1 MIDDP
6 AAFVRDNT
14 AIERPALVPEVALH
28 LASEVVPLWQATE
41 ADLAETGLPPPFW
54 AFAWAGGQAL
64 ARFLLDRPEWVAG
77 KRVLDFAA
85 GSGVQG
91 IAAALAGAAR
101 VEATE
106 IDRFALAALAL
117 NAEANGVA
125 LELRGA
131 DVVGLLNPGPNPG
144 PAPPWE
150 VVLAGDVCYERPM
163 AARVARWLGDLARE
177 GVIVLMGDPGR
188 SYLPKS
194 GLKRLARYAVRTSRE
209 LEDSELRN
217 AIVWQVTGEIAMP
230 AEAGGPH

>member
-1 MIDDP
+1 MIEEA

-14 AIERPALVPEVALH
+14 AVERPPLVPEVALH

-64 ARFLLDRPEWVAG
+64 ARFLLDNPDWVAG

-125 LELRGA
+125 LELRDE
-131 DVVGLLNPGPNPG
+131 DVIDLPDHGPDPR
-144 PAPPWE
+144 WE

-163 AARVARWLGDLARE
+163 AARVARWLGGLARE
-177 GVIVLMGDPGR
+177 GVTVLMGDPGR
-188 SYLPKS
+188 TYLPKS
-194 GLKRLARYAVRTSRE
+194 GLKRLARYAVQTSRE
-209 LEDSELRN
+209 LEDSDLRN

-230 AEAGGPH
+230 TEVG

>member
-1 MIDDP
+1 MIEDP
-6 AAFVRDNT
+6 LAFVRSNT
-14 AIERPALVPEVALH
+14 RVERPALVPEVALH

-64 ARFLLDRPEWVAG
+64 ARFLLDNPEWVAG

-101 VEATE
+101 VEASE

-125 LELRGA
+125 LELRDE
-131 DVVGLLNPGPNPG
+131 DVVGCLE
-144 PAPPWE
+144 ADWE

-163 AARVARWLGDLARE
+163 AGRVSAWLGALAGR
-177 GVIVLMGDPGR
+177 GATVLMGDPGR
-188 SYLPKS
+188 SYLPRA
-194 GLKRLARYAVRTSRE
+194 GLEKLARYAVQTTRE
-209 LEDSELRN
+209 LEDSDLRN
-217 AIVWQVTGEIAMP
+217 AVVWQVTEEIAAPP
-230 AEAGGPH
+230 AAG

>member
-1 MIDDP
+1 MMEDA

-14 AIERPALVPEVALH
+14 AVERPPLVPEVALH

-64 ARFLLDRPEWVAG
+64 ARFLLDQPDWVAG

-101 VEATE
+101 VEASE

-117 NAEANGVA
+117 NATANGVD
-125 LELRGA
+125 LELRGE
-131 DVVGLLNPGPNPG
+131 DVLELPNPG
-144 PAPPWE
+144 WE

-163 AARVARWLGDLARE
+163 AARVARWLGGLAGQ
-177 GVIVLMGDPGR
+177 GVTVLLGDPGR
-188 SYLPKS
+188 TYLPRS
-194 GLKRLARYAVRTSRE
+194 GLKRLARYAVQTTRE
-209 LEDSELRN
+209 LEDSDLRN
-217 AIVWQVTGEIAMP
+217 AIVWQVTGDIATP
-230 AEAGGPH
+230 FAPK

>member
-1 MIDDP
+1 MIEDP

-14 AIERPALVPEVALH
+14 AVERPALVPEIALH

-64 ARFLLDRPEWVAG
+64 ARFLLDEPDWVAG

-101 VEATE
+101 VEASE

-125 LELRGA
+125 LALRDE
-131 DVVGLLNPGPNPG
+131 DVVGLPNPG
-144 PAPPWE
+144 WE

-163 AARVARWLGDLARE
+163 AERVARWLGGLARG
-177 GVIVLMGDPGR
+177 GVTVLLGDPGR
-188 SYLPKS
+188 SYLPKA
-194 GLKRLARYAVRTSRE
+194 GLTRLARYAVPTTRE
-209 LEDSELRN
+209 LEDSDLRN
-217 AIVWQVTGEIAMP
+217 AVVWQVTEEIAW
-230 AEAGGPH
+230 ATEAG

>member
-1 MIDDP
+1 MMDEA

-14 AIERPALVPEVALH
+14 AVERPALVPEVALH

-64 ARFLLDRPEWVAG
+64 ARFLLDQPDWVAG

-91 IAAALAGAAR
+91 IAAALSGAAR
-101 VEATE
+101 VEASE

-117 NAEANGVA
+117 NATANGVD
-125 LELRGA
+125 LELRDE
-131 DVVGLLNPGPNPG
+131 DVLELPNPG
-144 PAPPWE
+144 WE

-163 AARVARWLGDLARE
+163 AARVARWLGGLAGQ
-177 GVIVLMGDPGR
+177 GVTVLLGDPGR
-188 SYLPKS
+188 TYLPRS
-194 GLKRLARYAVRTSRE
+194 GLKRLARYAVETTRE
-209 LEDSELRN
+209 LEDSDLRN
-217 AIVWQVTGEIAMP
+217 AIVWQVTGDIATP
-230 AEAGGPH
+230 FAPG

>member
-1 MIDDP
+1 MIEDP
-6 AAFVRDNT
+6 AAFVRENT
-14 AIERPALVPEVALH
+14 AVERPALVPEIALH

-64 ARFLLDRPEWVAG
+64 ARFLLDQPDWIAG

-101 VEATE
+101 VEASE

-117 NAEANGVA
+117 NAAANGVA
-125 LELRGA
+125 LALRDE
-131 DVVGLLNPGPNPG
+131 DVVGLPNPG
-144 PAPPWE
+144 WE

-163 AARVARWLGDLARE
+163 AARVAHWLGSLARE
-177 GVIVLMGDPGR
+177 GVTVLMGDPGR
-188 SYLPKS
+188 SYLPKA
-194 GLKRLARYAVRTSRE
+194 GLKRLARYAVPTTRE
-209 LEDSELRN
+209 LEDSDLRN
-217 AIVWQVTGEIAMP
+217 AMVWQVTGDIATP
-230 AEAGGPH
+230 FAAE

>member
-1 MIDDP
+1 MIDEA

-14 AIERPALVPEVALH
+14 AVGRPPLVPEVALH

-64 ARFLLDRPEWVAG
+64 ARFLLDQPDWVAG

-91 IAAALAGAAR
+91 IAAALSGAAR
-101 VEATE
+101 VEASE

-117 NAEANGVA
+117 NATANGVD
-125 LELRGA
+125 LELCDE
-131 DVVGLLNPGPNPG
+131 DVLEIPNPG
-144 PAPPWE
+144 WE

-163 AARVARWLGDLARE
+163 AARVARWLGGLAGQ
-177 GVIVLMGDPGR
+177 GVTVLLGDPGR
-188 SYLPKS
+188 TYLPRS
-194 GLKRLARYAVRTSRE
+194 GLKRLARYAVQTTRE
-209 LEDSELRN
+209 LEDSDLRN
-217 AIVWQVTGEIAMP
+217 AIVWQVTGDIATP
-230 AEAGGPH
+230 FTPK

>member
-1 MIDDP
+1 MIEDA
-6 AAFVRDNT
+6 AAFVRANT
-14 AIERPALVPEVALH
+14 AVERPPLVPEVALH

-64 ARFLLDRPEWVAG
+64 ARFLLDQPDWVAG

-91 IAAALAGAAR
+91 IAAALAGAGR
-101 VEATE
+101 VEASE

-125 LELRGA
+125 LELHDR
-131 DVVGLLNPGPNPG
+131 DVVGLPNPG
-144 PAPPWE
+144 WE

-163 AARVARWLGDLARE
+163 AARVGHWLGGLAE
-177 GVIVLMGDPGR
+177 QGVTVLMGDPGR
-188 SYLPKS
+188 TYLPKS
-194 GLKRLARYAVRTSRE
+194 GLRRLARYAVQTTRE
-209 LEDSELRN
+209 LEDSDLRN
-217 AIVWQVTGEIAMP
+217 AMVWQVTGEIALSTP
-230 AEAGGPH
+230 AG